1 MMMGPEPMI
10 RMRWRSSRLGMLF
23 RLPHQPREI
32 VEQIVR
38 IVRAG
43 RGFGMVLH
51 TEYRLAAVAETFQRL
66 IVQIDVGDFDLAQVE
81 RIRVHGE
88 PVIVRGDLHAPGEFI
103 AHRMVGAAMSELE
116 LVGLAAKGEPEQLVA
131 ETDAEDGLLTDEL
144 ADVAHLGDQRLRIAG
159 AVGEKNAV
167 GLSASTSSALVSDGT
182 TVTRQPACTNRRR
195 MLSMKTEKI
204 KTHTRTK
211 RAVRSR

>member
-10 RMRWRSSRLGMLF
+10 RMRWRSLRLGMLF
-23 RLPHQPREI
+23 GPAHQPGEI

-51 TEYRLAAVAETFQRL
+51 TEYRLAAVAEAFERP

-88 PVIVRGDLHAPGEFI
+88 PVIVRGDLDAPGEFI
-103 AHRMVGAAMSELE
+103 AHRMVGAAMSELDR
-116 LVGLAAKGEPEQLVA
+116 KS
-131 ETDAEDGLLTDEL
+131 T
-144 ADVAHLGDQRLRIAG
+144 RL
-159 AVGEKNAV
+159 N
-167 GLSASTSSALVSDGT
+167 SSHA
-182 TVTRQPACTNRRR
+182 N
-195 MLSMKTEKI
+195 
-204 KTHTRTK
+204 
-211 RAVRSR
+211 